1 MVMGHSTG
9 DARYILTGNS
19 IADLEKGLAE
29 MKRQIAA
36 GITFSV
42 CYGGDDTKVCNQYC
56 DECKFNKEYD
66 SEYSNDDCN
75 DCDYDIIDSY
85 GNCDN
90 EYVCEEDTDWDIC
103 SVCTEED
110 CDDCPL
116 MDEDEEEEIEVKEKT
131 DKDKAVAEM
140 TEEIIAVIKDILGM

>member
-1 MVMGHSTG
+1 MVMGHNTG

-19 IADLEKGLAE
+19 IEDLEKGLAE

-42 CYGGDDTKVCNQYC
+42 CYGGDKS
-56 DECKFNKEYD
+56 EFEKEYD

-75 DCDYDIIDSY
+75 DCEYDIIDSY
-85 GNCDN
+85 GNYDS
-90 EYVCEEDTDWDIC
+90 EYECEEDDDWK
-103 SVCTEED
+103 VCTEED

-116 MDEDEEEEIEVKEKT
+116 MDEEEEEEETEVKEEV
-131 DKDKAVAEM
+131 DKNEVAEA
-140 TEEIIAVIKDILGM
+140 IAKGIVAAIKDFLGM

>member
-1 MVMGHSTG
+1 MVMGHNTR
-9 DARYILTGNS
+9 DARYILTGDS

-42 CYGGDDTKVCNQYC
+42 CYGGDKS
-56 DECKFNKEYD
+56 ELEKEHD
-66 SEYSNDDCN
+66 NEYSNDDR
-75 DCDYDIIDSY
+75 
-85 GNCDN
+85 N
-90 EYVCEEDTDWDIC
+90 ECEEDTDWDVC
-103 SVCTEED
+103 SVCTEEN

-116 MDEDEEEEIEVKEKT
+116 MDEDEEEETEVKEEV
-131 DKDKAVAEM
+131 DKNKAITEM